1 MYFGSA
7 SGFVSEQ
14 ATIKSVSPSKAA
26 RWVRE
31 FLRMVDGVLRCW
43 GVLSTQGKCQLTDT
57 IPTMRLRL
65 TFIFSLCLCGLLTA
79 CGGGGGGGGSGSGD
93 DGVASQTV
101 TLFASGLNEPKHL
114 MFHAG
119 SLFVANTGTNSI
131 KNVSTG
137 ADYFSSVGFLPFGMA
152 VYGNDIFFTGTS
164 NAFAG
169 IYKNQTNIV
178 LKENYYGIGF
188 ANGKLYVADNA
199 PNQVATYDIANNFS
213 LDPGARAVPEGFVQG
228 VGVLGNEVFVT
239 VLNPGKVI
247 KVSGGSNEVMPWGNF
262 ALPNAIV
269 FDGTYAYIANKG
281 SVNGEGGYISRKKM
295 SDASLAEVFID
306 ASTGTWKTAS
316 AGFCGLAGLAISG
329 SYLYASNGT
338 CSSGTNANTILKIK
352 L

>member
-1 MYFGSA
+1 M
-7 SGFVSEQ
+7 
-14 ATIKSVSPSKAA
+14 
-26 RWVRE
+26 
-31 FLRMVDGVLRCW
+31 
-43 GVLSTQGKCQLTDT
+43 TDT
-57 IPTMRLRL
+57 VFTMSLPYSY
-65 TFIFSLCLCGLLTA
+65 FSSLCLWGLLTA
-79 CGGGGGGGGSGSGD
+79 CGGGGGSGSGD

-114 MFHAG
+114 IFNAG
-119 SLFVANTGTNSI
+119 SLFVANKGTNSI

-152 VYGNDIFFTGTS
+152 VYGNDLFFTGTS

-178 LKENYYGIGF
+178 LKDNYYGIGF

-213 LDPGARAVPEGFVQG
+213 LDPVAKAVTQGFPQG

-239 VLNPGKVI
+239 VLTPGQVI
-247 KVSGGSNEVMPWGNF
+247 KVSGVSNEVMPWGNNF

-281 SVNGEGGYISRKKM
+281 SVNGEGGFISRKKM
-295 SDASLAEVFID
+295 SDNSLAETFID
-306 ASTGTWKTAS
+306 GSTGTWKTAS
-316 AGFCGLAGLAISG
+316 PGFCGLAGLAISG

-338 CSSGTNANTILKIK
+338 CTSGTNANTILKIK